1 MADGKEVGAAAQ
13 VRSIFI
19 YPLKSCRGVSV
30 SEAPLSSTGF
40 RWDRQWIV
48 VNSKGRAC
56 TQRVEPSLALVE
68 VELPNEALLEDWEP
82 NASSFL
88 VIRAPG
94 MDVLKVPLV
103 EPSEVAHGVSVWEW
117 SGSALDEGDEA
128 SKWFSKYLGKPS
140 RLVRFNEVS
149 QSRPTDPNYAPGYK
163 IKFND
168 AYPFLLTSQ
177 KSLDLLNEQLKEPV
191 SINRFRPNILIDG
204 SDPFCEDL
212 WKDIKIGENTFH
224 STELCYRCKV
234 PTINQETAE
243 AGSEPSETLMK
254 FRSDKVLKT
263 NKKPQGRIYFGQHL
277 VWVDSLAQERKTI
290 KVEDPVYVLKM
301 VSSYVDVS
309 V

>member
-1 MADGKEVGAAAQ
+1 MT
-13 VRSIFI
+13 S
-19 YPLKSCRGVSV
+19 LVST
-30 SEAPLSSTGF
+30 SPFWT
-40 RWDRQWIV
+40 
-48 VNSKGRAC
+48 
-56 TQRVEPSLALVE
+56 
-68 VELPNEALLEDWEP
+68 
-82 NASSFL
+82 

-140 RLVRFNEVS
+140 RLVRFNEGANISWPEVDPVS

-177 KSLDLLNEQLKEPV
+177 
-191 SINRFRPNILIDG
+191 
-204 SDPFCEDL
+204 
-212 WKDIKIGENTFH
+212 
-224 STELCYRCKV
+224 V

-254 FRSDKVLKT
+254 FRSDEVLKT